1 MERSPHGRHT
11 AGQSW
16 QAVARAR
23 SWKSTRTSRTFL
35 VVVLGAVTAL
45 VAAAITFGGG
55 ALTFGGGKQTAL
67 PVADSSAAP
76 LMGASIPSQADL
88 TRDTAQF
95 GRLGIVRVY
104 YTGLPKAN
112 AWTTGL
118 PAANKSAVIVSFN
131 ADPGAILSGADNAVL
146 SHFFDTAPRGHTIYY
161 SLNHEPEEHIA
172 TGQYTAAAYRAAW
185 AHVVALANAA
195 NNPYL
200 RSTLILMA
208 YDLRPASHRDWHD
221 YLPGGGII
229 STLAWDAYPPGAR
242 QLTPPAQFLAPAIA
256 ASKSAGLPFG
266 FAEFGVTDLAGRP
279 AWLTAVGDYLMKSG
293 ALFGTLFDSTPPGT
307 PNLTIT
313 DTASATA
320 WRGIVTESDIQNGIG
335 SPKPN
340 PTPTPTPKPTQTPT
354 PTTSPITPPNSLP
367 GVTGLALS
375 PAAVTASGQNHAT
388 ITFRILQASDVTI
401 LVLNSE
407 GTVVRTLTRPAHAA
421 GNLRIQYYGY
431 NGSGQ
436 REPAGSY
443 RVLVVASNANGSGTA
458 EAPLTINAP

>member
-1 MERSPHGRHT
+1 
-11 AGQSW
+11 
-16 QAVARAR
+16 
-23 SWKSTRTSRTFL
+23 
-35 VVVLGAVTAL
+35 VLGAVTAL

-266 FAEFGVTDLAGRP
+266 FAEFGVTDHSNRP
-279 AWLTAVGDYLMKSG
+279 EWLTEVGNYLMKSG
-293 ALFGTLFDSTPPGT
+293 ALFGSLFDSTPPGR
-307 PNLTIT
+307 PDLTIT
-313 DTASATA
+313 DSASIAA
-320 WRGIVTESDIQNGIG
+320 WRNIVTESDILNGIG
-335 SPKPN
+335 STKPKPA
-340 PTPTPTPKPTQTPT
+340 PSKTPSTGLPVLASD
-354 PTTSPITPPNSLP
+354 SPVVS
-367 GVTGLALS
+367 GLALS
-375 PAAVTASGQNHAT
+375 PAAVTVRGLDHAAV
-388 ITFRILQASDVTI
+388 TFRVSQATDVTV
-401 LVLNSE
+401 LVLNGD
-407 GTVVRTLTRPAHAA
+407 GTVVRTLSRPAQAE
-421 GNLRIQYYGY
+421 GSFLIRYYGY
-431 NGSGQ
+431 GRAG
-436 REPAGSY
+436 RPLAAGSY
-443 RVLVVASNANGSGTA
+443 QVVVVASNANGSGTA